1 MSWSGPSI
9 PETGE
14 PSLIQRAQAHGFELR
29 TFTMDPSARVLIAA
43 STTPMLM
50 ADGSN
55 VSAGLSLYRVGADGK
70 LDFARKIDV
79 DTSGG
84 IQFWCGCLNMP

>member
-1 MSWSGPSI
+1 MVWAINPR
-9 PETGE
+9 TGE
-14 PSLIQRAQAHGFELR
+14 PTLIQRAEAHGFELR
-29 TFTMDPSARVLIAA
+29 TFTMDPSSRVLIAA

-55 VSAGLSLYRVGADGK
+55 VSAGLSLYRVGGDGK

>member
-1 MSWSGPSI
+1 
-9 PETGE
+9 
-14 PSLIQRAQAHGFELR
+14 
-29 TFTMDPSARVLIAA
+29 MDPSARVLIAA

-50 ADGSN
+50 PDGN
-55 VSAGLSLYRVGADGK
+55 TVSAGLSLYRVGADGR

-79 DTSGG
+79 DTGAG